1 MAITGQQEVTFA
13 SPPGRR
19 LLRTSVRFAKS
30 QPLATFGLV
39 ALVFF
44 LLVAAFAPLLVP
56 QDPYQTAI
64 RDQLRTPDAEH
75 WFGTDN
81 LGRDVFSR
89 VLLATRFSLF
99 LGATAT
105 AFGIAIYTVLGLV
118 SGYVGGTIDTVLQRL
133 VDAAMAIPFLLFLLL
148 VVTMLGPGFLTIA
161 FVIGLYNGVTNSR
174 VIRGSVLSVKREVYV
189 EAARSV
195 GVPPWLIIARHV
207 LPNIMATVIIIA
219 SLSLGASILAESS
232 LSFLGYGVPPPDPTW
247 GQMMGAEARPY
258 VTRGPWMAIFPGIAL
273 SIVVFSINV
282 LGDGLRDA
290 LDPRLR
296 NR

>member
-1 MAITGQQEVTFA
+1 MAIAGQQEIAFA
-13 SPPGRR
+13 GPAGRSV
-19 LLRTSVRFAKS
+19 LRTSIRFAKS

-39 ALVFF
+39 ALVIF
-44 LLVAAFAPLLVP
+44 LLIAAFAPILVP
-56 QDPYQTAI
+56 QDPYQTSI
-64 RDQLRTPDAEH
+64 RDQLKTPGAEN

-99 LGATAT
+99 LGAAAT
-105 AFGIAIYTVLGLV
+105 IFGIAIYTVLGLV
-118 SGYVGGTIDTVLQRL
+118 SGYVGGAVDTLLQRL

-148 VVTMLGPGFLTIA
+148 VVTMMGPGFLTIA

-207 LPNIMATVIIIA
+207 LPNIMATVIVIA
-219 SLSLGASILAESS
+219 SLSLGSSILAESS

>member
-1 MAITGQQEVTFA
+1 MAITGQQEIAFPNPA
-13 SPPGRR
+13 GRN
-19 LLRTSVRFAKS
+19 LLRTSARFAKS

-44 LLVAAFAPLLVP
+44 LGIAAFAPMLVP
-56 QDPYQTAI
+56 QDPYQTSI
-64 RDQLRTPDAEH
+64 RDQLKTPGSEH

-99 LGATAT
+99 LGAAAT
-105 AFGIAIYTVLGLV
+105 IFGIAIYTVLGLV
-118 SGYVGGTIDTVLQRL
+118 SGYVGGAVDTILQRL

>member
-1 MAITGQQEVTFA
+1 MAVAGQQEIAFPSPQGRNPLRAFVKFA
-13 SPPGRR
+13 R
-19 LLRTSVRFAKS
+19 A
-30 QPLATFGLV
+30 QPLATFGLL
-39 ALVFF
+39 ALVVF
-44 LLVAAFAPLLVP
+44 LFIAAFAPMLTP
-56 QDPYQTAI
+56 QDAYQTSV
-64 RDQLRTPDAEH
+64 RDALSKPGSEH

-99 LGATAT
+99 LGAAAT
-105 AFGIAIYTVLGLV
+105 VFAIAIYSVLGLV
-118 SGYVGGTIDTVLQRL
+118 SGYVGGMIDTFLQRL

-195 GVPPWLIIARHV
+195 GVPPWRIVVRHV
-207 LPNIMATVIIIA
+207 LPNIMATIIIIA
-219 SLSLGASILAESS
+219 SLSLGSSILAESS